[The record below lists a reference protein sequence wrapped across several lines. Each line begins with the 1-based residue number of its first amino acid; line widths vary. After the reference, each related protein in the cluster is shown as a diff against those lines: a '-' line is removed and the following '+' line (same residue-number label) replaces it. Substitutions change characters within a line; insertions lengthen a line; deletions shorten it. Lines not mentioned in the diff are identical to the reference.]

1 MTTPRHLPSPSRS
14 KRRCL
19 GLALV
24 WGLLAITAARADGGG
39 CPSTEAADL
48 EPGDQLSEISGQ
60 AVCPNGP
67 IFVITVPARATSL
80 SLTTSGGTG
89 TAHLLVKFG
98 AIPTRTSFDFFS
110 GNAGTAQ
117 SVVVQNPK
125 PGPWYVEVFPA
136 ADFSGI
142 TLAADFTAQATKLE
156 DGQSVS
162 GLQDGQA
169 DDFMFFSIDLPPG
182 SAALQVS
189 TSGGTGGLF
198 LYVRRQYLP
207 TTKAYDAASFNPNS
221 TVQSVGIPSPGGGGW
236 KIGVLASQGY
246 SGVTISVKVTAGTTC
261 LPGPTNLC
269 LLGGR
274 FLVESGWTI
283 KRSGASGPGSS
294 LPGSDQTGTFW
305 FFDRGNTE
313 VVVKVL
319 DGRAFNGH
327 FWVLYGSITDVEY
340 TIRVTDTQ
348 TGIVRNYHHPPGNL
362 SGGADTL
369 AF

>member
-1 MTTPRHLPSPSRS
+1 MMTTLRHLPMPCRS
-14 KRRCL
+14 TCRCL
-19 GLALV
+19 GFALV
-24 WGLLAITAARADGGG
+24 LGLLAIAAQADDGG

-80 SLTTSGGTG
+80 SIATSGGTG
-89 TAHLLVKFG
+89 TVHLLVKFG

-117 SVVVQNPK
+117 SVVVQNPQA
-125 PGPWYVEVFPA
+125 GAWYVELFPA
-136 ADFSGI
+136 ADFSGV
-142 TLAADFTAQATKLE
+142 TLTGDFMAQAAKLE

-169 DDFMFFSIDLPPG
+169 DDFIFFSIDLPPG
-182 SAALQVS
+182 SATLQVS

-207 TTKAYDAASFNPNS
+207 TKKAYDAASFNPNS
-221 TVQSVGIPSPGGGGW
+221 TVQSVGIPSPGGGNW
-236 KIGVLASQGY
+236 KVGVLANQGY
-246 SGVTISVKVTAGTTC
+246 SGVTISAKVTPGATC
-261 LPGPTNLC
+261 QPGPTNLC

-274 FLVESGWTI
+274 FQVESGWTI
-283 KRSGASGPGSS
+283 KRSGASGAGGS
-294 LPGSDQTGTFW
+294 LTGSDQTGAFW

-348 TGIVRNYHHPPGNL
+348 TGSVRSYHHPAGSL